1 MLKMKNKIKPF
12 IKRLIRE
19 NIYYIVGNIF
29 ILTLIII
36 TIKIGITES
45 LKYKTKID
53 SLRLE
58 NIGLMNKVTLMNS
71 AIPESEKLDEDVNF
85 LNRLINN
92 SEDYFSIIYAL
103 EQLSQKSNFMISSY
117 TVNVGAS
124 TSEKLGIKATGVGD
138 SQSFVDFLK
147 NYNFSGGRL
156 ITSDKVQLDPN
167 FSGSIIIDL
176 TFYNKKTVAGEK
188 LEKSPNSN
196 TFKDLESLK
205 AKVDFNFDSNSLS
218 SEPDLN
224 YPKKSNPF

>member
-1 MLKMKNKIKPF
+1 MKNKIKPF

-85 LNRLINN
+85 
-92 SEDYFSIIYAL
+92 
-103 EQLSQKSNFMISSY
+103 
-117 TVNVGAS
+117 
-124 TSEKLGIKATGVGD
+124 
-138 SQSFVDFLK
+138 
-147 NYNFSGGRL
+147 
-156 ITSDKVQLDPN
+156 
-167 FSGSIIIDL
+167 
-176 TFYNKKTVAGEK
+176 
-188 LEKSPNSN
+188 
-196 TFKDLESLK
+196 
-205 AKVDFNFDSNSLS
+205 
-218 SEPDLN
+218 
-224 YPKKSNPF
+224 